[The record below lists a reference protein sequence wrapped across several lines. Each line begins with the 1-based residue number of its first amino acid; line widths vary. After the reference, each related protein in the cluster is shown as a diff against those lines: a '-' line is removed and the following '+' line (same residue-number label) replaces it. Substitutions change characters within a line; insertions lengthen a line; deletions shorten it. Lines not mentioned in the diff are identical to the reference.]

1 MVCRNVQEPQL
12 IGGRLAQAG
21 PASQVT
27 ATPAG
32 PDAARLLGWTH
43 LGPGTITEP
52 GTVRAGQ
59 FTFPGVASPQLTGTV
74 LVYYRPEDVLLVS
87 SRRIQQA
94 QEQTA
99 SYPGEAGQLSE
110 QPRRRKDLE
119 QGLDFG

>member
-87 SRRIQQA
+87 SQP
-94 QEQTA
+94 EDTA
-99 SYPGEAGQLSE
+99 GPGTNGVVPGGGWPAERAAKATKG
-110 QPRRRKDLE
+110 P
-119 QGLDFG
+119 